1 MLSKDEIDE
10 IVKEYVEQS
19 RNYIQEEYATTRRV
33 LNPETY
39 EGQLN
44 GLVFRQEELKKLLAY
59 HDRNSVYPIVD
70 SIFKS
75 KGLPVDWNSD
85 SYQWLAN
92 EILKAQIRLIEY
104 EIEQAKT
111 GGLNDSP
118 AVNVAGN
125 LSSPV
130 SFPAASPSPTPI
142 PEVSSEVFS
151 KIAKEYWDENSPEW
165 KVRTKPENQTFHK
178 KLLEFIGADRQIYKV
193 DYETAREYKKL
204 LSETITKRKKVM
216 SKTRVDMYLGY
227 ASQVFKWAKQHH
239 YTEVNP
245 FEGIQYGKKHRK
257 RADKQK
263 KKFSKND
270 LKLLFV
276 ESRIASKKSSALIQ
290 LSIPPLSFL

>member
-130 SFPAASPSPTPI
+130 SFPAASPP
-142 PEVSSEVFS
+142 
-151 KIAKEYWDENSPEW
+151 
-165 KVRTKPENQTFHK
+165 
-178 KLLEFIGADRQIYKV
+178 L
-193 DYETAREYKKL
+193 
-204 LSETITKRKKVM
+204 
-216 SKTRVDMYLGY
+216 
-227 ASQVFKWAKQHH
+227 
-239 YTEVNP
+239 
-245 FEGIQYGKKHRK
+245 
-257 RADKQK
+257 
-263 KKFSKND
+263 
-270 LKLLFV
+270 LLFL
-276 ESRIASKKSSALIQ
+276 KSQAKCSPKSPRNIGMKTL
-290 LSIPPLSFL
+290 LNGK